1 MMPRA
6 KLTGP
11 DGRTAWLNV
20 PDDASEED
28 IQGAIRG
35 AMQQWPSADQQ
46 KSLSWSEVPGKALE
60 NAPASAVK
68 FGEAIL
74 QPILHPID
82 TANAIGNI
90 AKGGASKIAGAV
102 GFDQDP
108 EQKAQTE
115 AGIDAVG
122 GFFKD
127 RYGSVD
133 ALKNTL
139 ATDPVGSLAD
149 ASLVLTG
156 GAALPARAPGIVGKA
171 AQVVG
176 KVGSAVDPI
185 ANAGRA
191 LKGAGKVTAAVL
203 GTTTG
208 AGSTPV
214 RAAFDAGRQGNRA
227 FVDNMRGNVPMEDT
241 IGMAKSAVGEMR
253 SDRSAAYKAGM
264 ATTNANPNALNIWP
278 IYRSLRNATQSIS
291 MGGFSKS
298 PDAAKAIEAMEAAV
312 SDWRNTAGPY
322 FNSAEGMDALKQR
335 MGDIMES
342 YQPNTQPRRVVENV
356 YNTIKDEIV
365 KQSPEYAKTMQDYS
379 TASNQ
384 IKEIER
390 TLSLG
395 RNAAQDT
402 ALRKL
407 QSTQRNNVNANY
419 GQRGKLLDDLAQY
432 EPDLPYALAGQSL
445 NSATP
450 RGLQGMVATGTGIT
464 SALSN
469 PAALAALPAFSPR
482 VVGEAAHGAGQVA
495 RGVDAASQ
503 ALRVSPE
510 AAQNALLSLYAL
522 AQSTQPALRG
532 GSGPRYDEYGRPRQ

>member
-1 MMPRA
+1 VATLDLLIEAERRGLLPPEKQAM
-6 KLTGP
+6 L
-11 DGRTAWLNV
+11 DEGRRRGLV
-20 PDDASEED
+20 PEK
-28 IQGAIRG
+28 QG
-35 AMQQWPSADQQ
+35 
-46 KSLSWSEVPGKALE
+46 LSWSEVPGKALG
-60 NAPASAVK
+60 NIPSSAVK

-90 AKGGASKIAGAV
+90 AKGGASKIAGAI
-102 GFDQDP
+102 GMEQDP
-108 EQKAQTE
+108 AEKAQTE

-149 ASLVLTG
+149 ASLLLTG
-156 GAALPARAPGIVGKA
+156 GAALPARAPGIVGKT
-171 AQVVG
+171 AQIVS
-176 KVGSAVDPI
+176 KVGNVIDPI
-185 ANAGRA
+185 ANTGRA

-214 RAAFDAGRQGNRA
+214 RAAFNAGRQGNRV
-227 FVDNMRGNVPMEDT
+227 FLDNMRGNVPMEDT
-241 IGMAKSAVGEMR
+241 ITMAKSAVGEMR
-253 SDRSAAYKAGM
+253 KDRSAAYTAGM

-278 IYRSLRNATQSIS
+278 IYKSVNDGRSSVRLN
-291 MGGFSKS
+291 GFSRS
-298 PDAAKAIEAMEAAV
+298 PEAEAALNAV
-312 SDWRNTAGPY
+312 EQAMSEWRGTAGPA
-322 FNSAEGMDALKQR
+322 FNTAEGLDALKQR
-335 MGDIMES
+335 IGGIMES
-342 YQPNTQPRRVVENV
+342 FQPNTNPRRVVENV

-365 KQSPEYAKTMQDYS
+365 KQSPEYAQTMSDYS

-419 GQRGKLLDDLAQY
+419 GQRGKLLDDLAQH
-432 EPDLPYALAGQSL
+432 EPDLPAALAGQSL
-445 NSATP
+445 NSPTP

-469 PAALAALPAFSPR
+469 PLALAALPAFSPR
-482 VVGEAAHGAGQVA
+482 VVGEAAYGAGRVA
-495 RGVDAASQ
+495 GGVEKAAQ
-503 ALRVSPE
+503 ALRISPE
-510 AAQNALLSLYAL
+510 VAQNTLLSLYAL